1 MCFCTFTIC
10 ENVFLGPFN
19 AICILIIRDV
29 VLVKRQTRKAI
40 KAIKPIK
47 KYRKIFN
54 ECELFK
60 VYTLW
65 QLVAYIRIA
74 QQGFLSSVSCF
85 RYIHYGSLYIY
96 E

>member
-47 KYRKIFN
+47 KYRKIFY

-74 QQGFLSSVSCF
+74 
-85 RYIHYGSLYIY
+85 
-96 E
+96 

>member
-1 MCFCTFTIC
+1 MC
-10 ENVFLGPFN
+10 VFAPLLFARMCSGRPFN

-47 KYRKIFN
+47 KYRKIFY

-65 QLVAYIRIA
+65 QLVAYI
-74 QQGFLSSVSCF
+74 SVVLVA
-85 RYIHYGSLYIY
+85 GSR
-96 E
+96 EGAT

>member
-29 VLVKRQTRKAI
+29 VLVKRQKRKAI

-74 QQGFLSSVSCF
+74 
-85 RYIHYGSLYIY
+85 
-96 E
+96 